1 MELRITLTPV
11 NFDQILRSP
20 GSQNYP
26 ESTVIVLVNLMRG
39 GDRVCG
45 MPGLALFSSGMA
57 GFELFLPGLREI
69 IIWRDAGLVF
79 SSSGIAGFRFY
90 FGGMTGNHNSAG
102 CGIEEFFKRDSG
114 I

>member
-1 MELRITLTPV
+1 MTGFAGCRDWPFFRAGWRDL
-11 NFDQILRSP
+11 NF
-20 GSQNYP
+20 
-26 ESTVIVLVNLMRG
+26 
-39 GDRVCG
+39 
-45 MPGLALFSSGMA
+45 
-57 GFELFLPGLREI
+57 FLPGLREI

-102 CGIEEFFKRDSG
+102 CGIEEFFKQDSG